1 MSSLSRSLNLTNR
14 ICLSLFLTALIFL
27 APLPIVPFRVQAQ
40 SASDT
45 PATMPS
51 PEVAFLV
58 GPQVRSGTSSL
69 PAASWFDQNASSR
82 GLTLCSE
89 FPDVA
94 HTPGNILISG
104 TVSVTNG
111 SKTVTG
117 VGTHFLTE
125 GKTYAIISNGAA
137 GRLVKII
144 ASVQSDTSLTLT
156 LPWQG
161 NTLTGQSISSP
172 TSTDMDNYQG
182 YLNYYDFA
190 FVQYTNY
197 YRTGDQRFLDCARKV
212 ADSWWS
218 QPIIDYGRN
227 LISVTGDSLAPRS
240 IALSGLILRALDGR
254 PEMWPWITDYVDYQ
268 YHNWVEVPTTWSGLY
283 FGVRDGG
290 FMLLYAADLGAVH
303 PDPATRSSFRSR
315 ALSGAVNYY
324 ARLQGTDG
332 SYRWNVDD
340 SAPGSLDGF
349 TGMEQPFM
357 IGILNE
363 GMIAVHRLTGDSV
376 VKNAI
381 TKSVEHEYLRSY
393 NPNGWR
399 AMYYFIH
406 GQFNTGVSCES
417 GCGNAANPFPP
428 PDTGQIIE
436 ARQLNA
442 TAISQFGY
450 AYSITG
456 DSRFRQWGDEIFD
469 STYGGGDGY
478 RGLAAYRG
486 KEYDES
492 YRSGGKYL
500 AWRTGGSFP
509 TPSPTPTP
517 SGTPTPTPSATPTPT
532 PTPIPSPT
540 PSPTPSGPT
549 VDTVW
554 INGTLP
560 AGAVASGDLD
570 GWAWSS
576 SNPTPY
582 AAPMTHRSPVLVG
595 QHQHYFTQATAT
607 ITPAVG
613 ERLFAYVYIDPA
625 NKPSEIMLQWNSAG
639 WEHRAYW
646 GSNFIAMGTDGTVSR
661 RSMGPLPATGLWVR
675 LDVAAS
681 DVGLEGKTIN
691 GMAFTLYGGAAS
703 WDRAGKSSSSATP
716 TPTPTPTPN
725 PITVQLTSPSSNT
738 TYSVGTSPTLSAS
751 ASNSKGVISQVAF
764 KANTQVL
771 GTFTATPYSM
781 TWNNPAA
788 GTYTVTATASD
799 DKGAAATSSPITVKI
814 SKTLKGVRNGKSSA
828 SSLQTSI
835 TASNTSSFTGEA
847 VKSSDI
853 DSLVDIL
860 NDAYLDFAT
869 ERSMFAPASD
879 IDRYFFAAL
888 FLAKSSSGLTKQ
900 QQAPTSGVVDRLSKI
915 DAYLTFIEDLM
926 VDGVISN
933 ESLASAAKVN
943 ARVDISINHPDVL
956 PLGNNGINLL
966 QNGTAALSCSASN
979 PMTSVTDVAPASG
992 TYELGGVSVTVG
1004 GAAVS
1009 LISIS
1014 PTAITFNVPADLPGG
1029 IADVIVTSRDGY
1041 VVHTTA
1047 SVTGLN
1053 PTIFTQQGDA
1063 NSTGAIVN
1071 SFAFSQGAFSPFSL
1085 GWFGDGGNTR
1095 LTILAT
1101 GISTGLTNSNLS
1113 NDISLGNGKVIEN
1126 YADAVAVEARLADG
1140 RVISLPVE
1148 FAGSSGPV
1156 RGMDQVTIKLTPD
1169 LAGAGNVQITVIAG
1183 GRRSN
1188 TTRILIN

>member
-14 ICLSLFLTALIFL
+14 ICISLFLTALIFL
-27 APLPIVPFRVQAQ
+27 APLPVVPVRVQAQ

-69 PAASWFDQNASSR
+69 PAAGWFDQTASSR

-94 HTPGNILISG
+94 NTPGNVLISG

-117 VGTHFLTE
+117 TGTRFLTE
-125 GKTYAIISNGAA
+125 AKNYAIISNGSA
-137 GRLVKII
+137 GRVVKII

-156 LPWQG
+156 IPWQG
-161 NTLTGQSISSP
+161 STLSGQSMSSP
-172 TSTDMDNYQG
+172 TGTDVDTYQG

-227 LISVTGDSLAPRS
+227 VISVSGDGLAPRS
-240 IALSGLILRALDGR
+240 IALTGLILRALDGR
-254 PEMWPWITDYVDYQ
+254 PEMWPWITDYVNYQ

-315 ALSGAVNYY
+315 ALAGAVNYY

-349 TGMEQPFM
+349 TGMQQPFM

-406 GQFNTGVSCES
+406 GNFNTGVSCES

-428 PDTGQIIE
+428 SDPGQIIE

-456 DSRFRQWGDEIFD
+456 DSRYRQWGDEIFD

-517 SGTPTPTPSATPTPT
+517 SGTPTPSPTATPTPT
-532 PTPIPSPT
+532 PAPSPT
-540 PSPTPSGPT
+540 PSPTPTGPT

-554 INGTLP
+554 INGSLP
-560 AGAVASGDLD
+560 AGAVATSDLD
-570 GWAWSS
+570 GWTWSS
-576 SNPTPY
+576 SNPVPFS
-582 AAPMTHRSPVLVG
+582 APMTHQSPVLTG

-613 ERLFAYVYIDPA
+613 ERLFAYVYIDPT

-646 GSNFIAMGTDGTVSR
+646 GSNFVAMGADGTVSR
-661 RSMGPLPATGLWVR
+661 RSMGALPPTGQWVR
-675 LDVAAS
+675 LEVAAS
-681 DVGLEGKTIN
+681 DVGLEGRTIN

-703 WDRAGKSSSSATP
+703 WDRAGKSSQAATP

-725 PITVQLTSPSSNT
+725 PITVQLTSPASNT
-738 TYSVGTSPTLSAS
+738 TYSLGTSPTLSAS
-751 ASNSKGVISQVAF
+751 ASNSKGVISRVAF
-764 KANTQVL
+764 NANTQVL
-771 GTFTATPYSM
+771 GTFTATPYTM

-799 DKGAAATSSPITVKI
+799 DKAGTATSSPITVKI

-835 TASNTSSFTGEA
+835 TASNTSSLSGEA

-860 NDAYLDFAT
+860 NEAYLDFAT

-900 QQAPTSGVVDRLSKI
+900 QQAAVSGVVDRLSKI
-915 DAYLTFIEDLM
+915 DVYLSFIEDLM

-933 ESLASAAKVN
+933 QSLAAASKAN
-943 ARVDISINHPDVL
+943 ARVDVSINHPDVL
-956 PLGNNGINLL
+956 PLGNNGTNLL
-966 QNGTAALSCSASN
+966 QNGTAALSCSISN
-979 PMTSVTDVAPASG
+979 PMTSVTDVAPPSG
-992 TYELGGVSVTVG
+992 AYELGGVTVTVG
-1004 GAAVS
+1004 GTAAS

-1014 PTAITFNVPADLPGG
+1014 PTAIAFRVPVDLPAG

-1041 VVHTTA
+1041 IVHTTA
-1047 SVTGLN
+1047 SVGGLN
-1053 PTIFTQQGDA
+1053 PTIFIQQGDA
-1063 NSTGAIVN
+1063 NLTGAIVN
-1071 SFAFSQGAFSPFSL
+1071 SFAFSQGTFSPFSL

-1095 LTILAT
+1095 LTILAS

-1113 NDISLGNGKVIEN
+1113 NDVSLSNGTVIEN
-1126 YADAVAVEARLADG
+1126 YAEAVAVEARLGDG

-1148 FAGSSGPV
+1148 FAGSTGTM
-1156 RGMDQVTIKLTPD
+1156 RGMDQVTIRLTPD
-1169 LAGAGNVQITVIAG
+1169 LAGAGSVQITVIAG